1 MSKKTLNKANL
12 ADLGADRLA
21 DLLIEVS
28 RGCADIKR
36 RLRLELSHN
45 LGTTELAHEVRKRLA
60 SLRKSKSFVSW
71 RKRKA
76 LVKDLDTQAV
86 MIVDKIAPDDPITAF
101 DLLWQFIELAPS
113 LYERVDDRRG
123 DIGEVFRSAILHFT
137 DIAPCTDID
146 AETLADRVWR
156 TVSDNGYGEWD
167 GIISI
172 LAPTLGEAGLSY
184 LKAHVE
190 RFADTPLFEPEVEHE
205 AILFLREL
213 RGEADH
219 SAKRKQR
226 FVQQCL
232 QEIATASG
240 DTDAYIGQYSS
251 EDLSNKVIAAEVACL
266 LLKDNKARD
275 ALVLLSNVAD
285 DGGSYGQEQWD
296 DAYISTLTVLG
307 RHNGAQAHRWLC
319 FENRLSVNH
328 LRAFLKGLPD
338 FEDVEAEDRAR
349 AYALTYPDVLRAL
362 HFCLKWSDLSTA
374 AQLVKARADELDGGH
389 YELLTLAADALR
401 ERHQLAAT
409 LLWRAMIDFAL
420 IEGRVARYGHAAHHL
435 NDCDVVA
442 PKIDTFDAFPS
453 HDRYVDELRAR
464 HEHKSSFWAQ
474 FDTH

>member
-28 RGCADIKR
+28 QGSADIKR

-45 LGTTELAHEVRKRLA
+45 LGATELAHEVRKRLA

-76 LVKDLDTQAV
+76 LVKDLDTQVV
-86 MIVDKIAPDDPITAF
+86 MIVNKIAPDDPITAF

-113 LYERVDDRRG
+113 LYERADDRRG
-123 DIGEVFRSAILHFT
+123 DIGEVFRSAILHFS
-137 DIAPCTDID
+137 DIAPCTDVD

-156 TVSDNGYGEWD
+156 IVSDNRYGEWD

-190 RFADTPLFEPEVEHE
+190 RFSDNPLFEPEVEHE

-219 SAKRKQR
+219 SAERKQR

-240 DTDAYIGQYSS
+240 DTDGYIGQYSP
-251 EDLSNKVIAAEVACL
+251 EDLRNKVVAAEVAML
-266 LLKDNKARD
+266 LLKDKKAKD
-275 ALVLLSNVAD
+275 SLVLLSNVED
-285 DGGSYGQEQWD
+285 DGGSFGQEQWD

-307 RHNGAQAHRWLC
+307 HHNSAQAHRWLC
-319 FENRLSVNH
+319 FENRLSIDH
-328 LRAFLKGLPD
+328 LHAFLKGLPD

-374 AQLVKARADELDGGH
+374 AQLVKARADELDGDH
-389 YELLTLAADALR
+389 SELLTTAADALR
-401 ERHQLAAT
+401 ERHPLAAT
-409 LLWRAMIDFAL
+409 LLWRAMINFAL
-420 IEGRVARYGHAAHHL
+420 VEGRMSRFGHAASHI
-435 NDCDVVA
+435 NDCDTVA
-442 PKIDTFDAFPS
+442 PEVDTFETFQS
-453 HDRYVDELRAR
+453 HNQYVDELRVR
-464 HEHKSSFWAQ
+464 HESESSFWVK
-474 FDTH
+474 FDAN

>member
-1 MSKKTLNKANL
+1 MSKKTLNKANI
-12 ADLGADRLA
+12 ADLGVDRLA

-28 RGCADIKR
+28 RGSADIKR

-76 LVKDLDTQAV
+76 LVKDLDTQLV
-86 MIVDKIAPDDPITAF
+86 MIVDKIVPEDPITAF

-113 LYERVDDRRG
+113 LYGRADDRRG
-123 DIGEVFRSAILHFT
+123 DIGEVFRSAILHFA

-146 AETLADRVWR
+146 AKTLADRVWMA
-156 TVSDNGYGEWD
+156 VSDNGYGEWD

-184 LKAHVE
+184 LKVHIE
-190 RFADTPLFEPEVEHE
+190 HFADTPLSEPEVEHE

-213 RGEADH
+213 RGEADR
-219 SAKRKQR
+219 SVERKQR

-251 EDLSNKVIAAEVACL
+251 EDLRNKVVAAEVALL
-266 LLKDNKARD
+266 LLKDSKAKD

-285 DGGSYGQEQWD
+285 GEGNHGQEQWD

-319 FENRLSVNH
+319 FENRLSVDH

-338 FEDVEAEDRAR
+338 SEDVEAEDSAC
-349 AYALTYPDVLRAL
+349 AYALTYPDVLQAL

-374 AQLVKARADELDGGH
+374 AQLVKARADELDGDH

-401 ERHQLAAT
+401 ERHPLAAT
-409 LLWRAMIDFAL
+409 LLWRAMINFAL
-420 IEGRVARYGHAAHHL
+420 IEGRASRYGHAACHL
-435 NDCDVVA
+435 NDCGAVA
-442 PKIDTFDAFPS
+442 TQDDTFDAFPS
-453 HDRYVDELRAR
+453 HDRFVDELRVR
-464 HEHKSSFWAQ
+464 HERKSSFWAK
-474 FDTH
+474 FDVY

>member
-28 RGCADIKR
+28 QGSADIKR

-45 LGTTELAHEVRKRLA
+45 LGATELAHEVRKRLT

-76 LVKDLDTQAV
+76 LVKDLDTQVV
-86 MIVDKIAPDDPITAF
+86 MIVNKIAPDDPITAF
-101 DLLWQFIELAPS
+101 NLLWQFIEIAPS
-113 LYERVDDRRG
+113 LYERTDDRRG
-123 DIGEVFRSAILHFT
+123 DIGEVFRSAILHFS
-137 DIAPCTDID
+137 DIAPCTNID
-146 AETLADRVWR
+146 AETLADNVWR
-156 TVSDNGYGEWD
+156 IVSDNKYGEWD

-190 RFADTPLFEPEVEHE
+190 RFADSPLFESEIEHE

-219 SAKRKQR
+219 SAERKQR

-232 QEIATASG
+232 QEIAKASG

-251 EDLSNKVIAAEVACL
+251 ADLRNKVVAAEVAML
-266 LLKDNKARD
+266 LLKDSKAKD

-285 DGGSYGQEQWD
+285 DDNFGQEQWD
-296 DAYISTLTVLG
+296 DAYISTLMVLG

-319 FENRLSVNH
+319 FENRLSVDH
-328 LRAFLKGLPD
+328 LRAFLKGLAD
-338 FEDVEAEDRAR
+338 FKDVEAEDHAR
-349 AYALTYPDVLRAL
+349 AYALTYPDVLSAL

-374 AQLVKARADELDGGH
+374 AQLVKARADELDGDH
-389 YELLTLAADALR
+389 YELLTTAADALR
-401 ERHQLAAT
+401 ERHPLAAT
-409 LLWRAMIDFAL
+409 LLWRSMITFVL
-420 IEGRVARYGHAAHHL
+420 NEGRAWRYGHAASHL
-435 NDCDVVA
+435 NDCDAVA
-442 PKIDTFDAFPS
+442 HEVDTFDSFPS
-453 HDRYVDELRAR
+453 HERYLDELRVR
-464 HEHKSSFWAQ
+464 HERESSFWAK
-474 FDTH
+474 FDAH

>member
-28 RGCADIKR
+28 QGSADIKR

-45 LGTTELAHEVRKRLA
+45 LGVTELAHEVRKRLA

-76 LVKDLDTQAV
+76 LVKDLDTQVV
-86 MIVDKIAPDDPITAF
+86 MIVNKIAPDDPITAF

-113 LYERVDDRRG
+113 LYERADDRRG
-123 DIGEVFRSAILHFT
+123 DIGEVFRSAIVHFA
-137 DIAPCTDID
+137 DIAPCTDVD

-156 TVSDNGYGEWD
+156 IVSDNGYGEWD

-219 SAKRKQR
+219 SAERKQR

-251 EDLSNKVIAAEVACL
+251 EDLRNKVVAAEVAML
-266 LLKDNKARD
+266 LLKDSKAKD

-285 DGGSYGQEQWD
+285 DGGSFGQEQWD

-307 RHNGAQAHRWLC
+307 RHSAQAHRWLC
-319 FENRLSVNH
+319 FENRLSIDH
-328 LRAFLKGLPD
+328 LHAFLKGLPD

-374 AQLVKARADELDGGH
+374 AQLVKTRTDELDGDH
-389 YELLTLAADALR
+389 YELLTTAADAIR
-401 ERHQLAAT
+401 ERDPLAAT
-409 LLWRAMIDFAL
+409 LLWRAMIDFVL
-420 IEGRVARYGHAAHHL
+420 IEGRASLYGHAACHL
-435 NDCDVVA
+435 NDCDAVA
-442 PKIDTFDAFPS
+442 PEVDTFDAFPS
-453 HDRYVDELRAR
+453 HDRYVDELRVR
-464 HEHKSSFWAQ
+464 HERKSSFWAK
-474 FDTH
+474 FDAH

>member
-12 ADLGADRLA
+12 ADLGAERLA

-28 RGCADIKR
+28 QGSADIKR

-45 LGTTELAHEVRKRLA
+45 LGATELAHEVRKRLA
-60 SLRKSKSFVSW
+60 SLRKSKSFVNW

-76 LVKDLDTQAV
+76 LVKDLNTQVV
-86 MIVDKIAPDDPITAF
+86 MIVNKIAPDDPRTAF

-113 LYERVDDRRG
+113 LYERADDRRG
-123 DIGEVFRSAILHFT
+123 DICAVFRSAILHFS
-137 DIAPCTDID
+137 DIAPCTDVD
-146 AETLADRVWR
+146 AETLADCVWR
-156 TVSDNGYGEWD
+156 IVSDNGYGEWD

-219 SAKRKQR
+219 SAERKQR
-226 FVQQCL
+226 FIQQCL

-251 EDLSNKVIAAEVACL
+251 EDLRNKVVAAEVAML
-266 LLKDNKARD
+266 LLKDNKAKD
-275 ALVLLSNVAD
+275 ALALLSNVAD
-285 DGGSYGQEQWD
+285 DGGSFGQEQWD

-307 RHNGAQAHRWLC
+307 RHNSAQAHRWLC
-319 FENRLSVNH
+319 FENRLSIDH
-328 LRAFLKGLPD
+328 LHAFLKGLPD

-349 AYALTYPDVLRAL
+349 ACALTYPDVLQAL

-374 AQLVKARADELDGGH
+374 AQLVEARADELDGDH
-389 YELLTLAADALR
+389 YEFLTTAADALR
-401 ERHQLAAT
+401 ERHPLAAT
-409 LLWRAMIDFAL
+409 LLWRAMINFAL
-420 IEGRVARYGHAAHHL
+420 VEGRTSRFRDAASHI
-435 NDCDVVA
+435 NDCDTVA
-442 PKIDTFDAFPS
+442 PKVDTFDTFPS
-453 HDRYVDELRAR
+453 HDRYVDELRVR
-464 HEHKSSFWAQ
+464 HESETSFWAK
-474 FDTH
+474 FDAD

>member
-12 ADLGADRLA
+12 ADLGVDRLA

-28 RGCADIKR
+28 QGSADIKR
-36 RLRLELSHN
+36 RLRLELSYN

-76 LVKDLDTQAV
+76 LVRDLNTQV
-86 MIVDKIAPDDPITAF
+86 EMIVNKIAPGDAITAF

-113 LYERVDDRRG
+113 LYERADDRRG
-123 DIGEVFRSAILHFT
+123 VIGEVFRSAIIHFA
-137 DIAPCTDID
+137 DIAPSTDID
-146 AETLADRVWR
+146 AETLANRVWR
-156 TVSDNGYGEWD
+156 VVSGNGYGEWD

-172 LAPTLGEAGLSY
+172 LAPTLGEEGLSY

-190 RFADTPLFEPEVEHE
+190 RFADTPPFETEVEHE

-213 RGEADH
+213 RGEADQ
-219 SAKRKQR
+219 SSERKQR
-226 FVQQCL
+226 FVQKCMQA
-232 QEIATASG
+232 IATASG

-251 EDLSNKVIAAEVACL
+251 DDLRNKVIAAEVAML
-266 LLKDNKARD
+266 LLKDSRAKD

-285 DGGSYGQEQWD
+285 VGGSFGQEQWD

-319 FENRLSVNH
+319 FENRLSVDH

-362 HFCLKWSDLSTA
+362 HFCLKWSDLLTA
-374 AQLVKARADELDGGH
+374 AQLVKTRADELDGDH
-389 YELLTLAADALR
+389 YELLTTAADALR
-401 ERHQLAAT
+401 ERHPLAAT
-409 LLWRAMIDFAL
+409 LLWRAVIDFAL
-420 IEGRVARYGHAAHHL
+420 VEDRASRYRHAASHL
-435 NDCDVVA
+435 NDCDTVA
-442 PKIDTFDAFPS
+442 PEIDTFDAFPS
-453 HDRYVDELRAR
+453 HDQYVDELRVR
-464 HEHKSSFWAQ
+464 HKRKSSFWAK
-474 FDTH
+474 FDAQ

>member
-21 DLLIEVS
+21 NLLIEVS
-28 RGCADIKR
+28 QGSADIKR

-45 LGTTELAHEVRKRLA
+45 LGATELAHEVRKRLA

-76 LVKDLDTQAV
+76 LVKDLETQVV
-86 MIVDKIAPDDPITAF
+86 MIVDKIGPDDPITAF

-113 LYERVDDRRG
+113 IYQRADDRRG
-123 DIGEVFRSAILHFT
+123 DIGEVFRSAIVHFA
-137 DIAPCTDID
+137 DIAPCTDVD

-156 TVSDNGYGEWD
+156 VVSDNGYGEWD

-172 LAPTLGEAGLSY
+172 LAPMLGEAGLSY

-219 SAKRKQR
+219 SAERKQR
-226 FVQQCL
+226 FVQQSL

-251 EDLSNKVIAAEVACL
+251 EDLRNKVVAAEVAML
-266 LLKDNKARD
+266 LLKDSKAED

-285 DGGSYGQEQWD
+285 DGNSFGQEQWD

-319 FENRLSVNH
+319 FENRLSVDH

-374 AQLVKARADELDGGH
+374 AQLVNVRADELDGDH
-389 YELLTLAADALR
+389 YELLTTAADALR
-401 ERHQLAAT
+401 ERHPLAAT

-420 IEGRVARYGHAAHHL
+420 IEGRASRYGHAACHL
-435 NDCDVVA
+435 NDCDAVA
-442 PKIDTFDAFPS
+442 PEVDTFDAFPS
-453 HDRYVDELRAR
+453 HDRYVDEMRVR
-464 HEHKSSFWAQ
+464 HERKSSFWAK
-474 FDTH
+474 FDAH

>member
-21 DLLIEVS
+21 DLLIEIS
-28 RGCADIKR
+28 QGSADIKR
-36 RLRLELSHN
+36 RLRLELSHS
-45 LGTTELAHEVRKRLA
+45 LGATELAHEVRKRLT

-76 LVKDLDTQAV
+76 LVKDLDTQVV
-86 MIVDKIAPDDPITAF
+86 MIVDKIAPDDPIIAF
-101 DLLWQFIELAPS
+101 ELLWQFIKLAPS
-113 LYERVDDRRG
+113 LYERTDDRRG
-123 DIGEVFRSAILHFT
+123 DIGEVFRSAILHFA

-146 AETLADRVWR
+146 SKILADHVWR
-156 TVSDNGYGEWD
+156 RVSDNGYGEWD

-172 LAPTLGEAGLSY
+172 LAPTLGRAGLSY
-184 LKAHVE
+184 LKESVE
-190 RFADTPLFEPEVEHE
+190 RFADTPLSKPEVELE

-219 SAKRKQR
+219 SAERKQR

-251 EDLSNKVIAAEVACL
+251 EDLRNKVVAAEVAML
-266 LLKDNKARD
+266 LLKDSKAKD
-275 ALVLLSNVAD
+275 ALVLLSNVTD
-285 DGGSYGQEQWD
+285 DGGSFGQEQWD

-319 FENRLSVNH
+319 FENRLSVDH

-374 AQLVKARADELDGGH
+374 AQLVKARADELDGDN
-389 YELLTLAADALR
+389 YELLTPAADALR
-401 ERHQLAAT
+401 ERHPLAAT
-409 LLWRAMIDFAL
+409 LLWRAMIDFTL
-420 IEGRVARYGHAAHHL
+420 IEGRASRYGHAACHL
-435 NDCDVVA
+435 NDCDAVA
-442 PKIDTFDAFPS
+442 PEVGTFDAFPS
-453 HDRYVDELRAR
+453 HDRFVDELRVR
-464 HEHKSSFWAQ
+464 HERKSSFWAK
-474 FDTH
+474 FDSY

>member
-28 RGCADIKR
+28 QGSADIKR

-45 LGTTELAHEVRKRLA
+45 LGATELAYEVRKRLA

-76 LVKDLDTQAV
+76 LVKDLDTQVV
-86 MIVDKIAPDDPITAF
+86 MIVNKIAPDDPITAF

-113 LYERVDDRRG
+113 LYERADDRRG
-123 DIGEVFRSAILHFT
+123 DIGEVFQSAIRHFS
-137 DIAPCTDID
+137 DIAPCTDVD

-156 TVSDNGYGEWD
+156 IVSDNGYGEWD

-190 RFADTPLFEPEVEHE
+190 RF
-205 AILFLREL
+205 
-213 RGEADH
+213 
-219 SAKRKQR
+219 
-226 FVQQCL
+226 VQQCL

-251 EDLSNKVIAAEVACL
+251 EDLRNKVVAAEVAML
-266 LLKDNKARD
+266 LLKDSKAKD

-285 DGGSYGQEQWD
+285 DGGSFGQEQWD

-307 RHNGAQAHRWLC
+307 RHNSAQAHRWLC
-319 FENRLSVNH
+319 FENRLSIDH
-328 LRAFLKGLPD
+328 LHAFLKGLPD

-362 HFCLKWSDLSTA
+362 HFCLKWSDLLTA
-374 AQLVKARADELDGGH
+374 AQLVKTRADELDGDH
-389 YELLTLAADALR
+389 YELLTTAADALR
-401 ERHQLAAT
+401 ERHPLAAT

-420 IEGRVARYGHAAHHL
+420 IEGRASRYGHVACHL
-435 NDCDVVA
+435 NDCDAVA
-442 PKIDTFDAFPS
+442 PEVDTFDAFPS
-453 HDRYVDELRAR
+453 HDQFVDELRVR
-464 HEHKSSFWAQ
+464 HERKSSFWAK
-474 FDTH
+474 FDAH